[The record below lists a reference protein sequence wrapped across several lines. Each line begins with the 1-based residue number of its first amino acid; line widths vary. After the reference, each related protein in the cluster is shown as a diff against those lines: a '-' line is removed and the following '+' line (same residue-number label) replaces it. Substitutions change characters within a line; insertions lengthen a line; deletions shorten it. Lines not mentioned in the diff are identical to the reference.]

1 MSHPSPQALI
11 NQGDSASPLASD
23 DAQAHERPAR
33 RIGLTGSL
41 ALVAGSMLGIGIF
54 LAPVT
59 MAAHIYSPAVFLG
72 VWAFTGL
79 IALAGATSYA
89 ELGVMM
95 PHSGG
100 DYVFHREALGGSVA
114 FAYGWGLLSAGF
126 AGSIAAMAVPLCT
139 YQLGSLSGWPMSEV
153 ALTLPVLGGL
163 EWCQLGA
170 VALIWLLTMVNI
182 YGVKVAS
189 ALQSLTTYIPLLA
202 LTALSLYVWSQPS
215 VSSPA
220 PIALEAERTWSI
232 SGVTTAF
239 LEAYFAY
246 SGWNAVIYV
255 AGEVERPQVTLPRA
269 LIGGTLVVMSLY
281 LLFCGATLHGL
292 GLDGLRQLADSRQD
306 IASALAE
313 GLNSPLLLTLIL
325 SLISVALIASINA
338 TITGGGRVGLALAR
352 DRVFWSGAGRLH
364 PTYQTPANALYAQAL
379 IATLAVLFIPWH
391 LIFSVVSLVLVV
403 GGAMTVGSLFILR
416 RRSPDAPRP
425 YRALGYP
432 WLPLLFIASAI
443 FVVLVKCMDL
453 WRGVEGA
460 WYPMS
465 GLLMVG
471 VAFVLHR
478 ALRPGGARGASL

>member
-1 MSHPSPQALI
+1 MSHSPQALLDHGEPSSTL
-11 NQGDSASPLASD
+11 QLEG
-23 DAQAHERPAR
+23 AQDRPVR
-33 RIGLTGSL
+33 RIGLTGAL

-59 MAAHIYSPAVFLG
+59 MATHIHSPALFLG

-100 DYVFHREALGGSVA
+100 DYVFHREALGSSVA
-114 FAYGWGLLSAGF
+114 FAYGWGLLSTGF

-139 YQLGSLSGWPMSEV
+139 FQLGNLSGWPMSET
-153 ALTLPVLGGL
+153 ALQLPILGGVQ
-163 EWCQLGA
+163 WAQLGA
-170 VALIWLLTMVNI
+170 IVLIWLLTMVNI

-189 ALQSLTTYIPLLA
+189 ALQSLTTYIPLIA
-202 LTALSLYVWSQPS
+202 LSALSLYVWSQPS
-215 VSSPA
+215 VNTDVGA
-220 PIALEAERTWSI
+220 DALSTHVTWSV
-232 SGVTTAF
+232 SGITTAF

-269 LIGGTLVVMSLY
+269 LIGGTLVVMCLY
-281 LLFCGATLHGL
+281 LLFCSATLHGL
-292 GLDGLRQLADSRQD
+292 GLDGLRSLAEGRQD

-313 GLNSPLLLTLIL
+313 GLGSPLLLTLIL
-325 SLISVALIASINA
+325 SLISVALVASINA
-338 TITGGGRVGLALAR
+338 TVIGGGRVGFALAR
-352 DRVFWSGAGRLH
+352 DKAFWSGAARLH

-379 IATLAVLFIPWH
+379 IASLAVLFIPWH

-403 GGAMTVGSLFILR
+403 GGAMTVGSLFVLR
-416 RRSPDAPRP
+416 ARQPNAERP

-443 FVVLVKCMDL
+443 FVVIVKLFDVYQ
-453 WRGVEGA
+453 GIEGA
-460 WYPMS
+460 WYPVG
-465 GLLMVG
+465 GLLVVG

-478 ALRPGGARGASL
+478 ALQRRVER